1 MDMPTTI
8 QGIKALTDKLIQS
21 DEALKKSEERF
32 RRLFEESGICM
43 AVFDLPTAK
52 FNNVNK
58 ALCAAT
64 GYAEEELM
72 ANSALNFVDEAHRTA
87 IDDRIERLRSNPGPY
102 YETVK
107 VPYAKKN
114 GDPIWLHWHY
124 FRDPHQPVLYCVAI
138 DVTRETVL
146 EEKVKELEQRL
157 ARQ

>member
-1 MDMPTTI
+1 MGMPTTLEEL
-8 QGIKALTDKLIQS
+8 KTLTDQLIQS
-21 DEALKKSEERF
+21 DDALKRSEERF
-32 RRLFEESGICM
+32 RRLFEESGVCM

-52 FNNVNK
+52 FNHVNK

-64 GYAEEELM
+64 GYAEEELVSH
-72 ANSALNFVDEAHRTA
+72 NVLNFVDEAHRMS

-107 VPYAKKN
+107 VLYTKKN

-124 FRDPHQPVLYCVAI
+124 FRDSHEPILYCVAI

-146 EEKVKELEQRL
+146 EERVKELERL
-157 ARQ
+157 MAQQ